1 MDRYLYVFERPCC
14 GACDL
19 LCYSCTGRSRA
30 FHRTRSSKKDWGN
43 TTSTTTTSAAGG
55 SNGATAA
62 AGIDS
67 KGRGGRSTMRNKTE
81 KDSGGGGGNVG
92 GGPGGVGGPGVSVRG
107 DNWLGTHEAALLRVA
122 GLHRGCEVVD
132 AHFASGVV
140 ETPYCVLVD
149 HAWRCVV
156 VSIRGTMSLDD
167 CLCDLQAEP
176 ACMEESGKRWGFD
189 GRGMYAHEGVL
200 ARAEWV
206 RKDLEDQGHIRALLL
221 GGGPAGEEG
230 APQRVASVAPGGG
243 RRTPPRFRDYSLRVT
258 GHSLGGSTG
267 ALLAY
272 MLRWEYPSVRCVAI
286 SPLGGLLNSPHAE
299 NCGEFV
305 LSSALGEDVVPRLSV
320 LAMERMRDEV
330 LELIARTKANKLTV
344 MRSMV
349 RAVSFSRDTG
359 PSPSPR
365 SSSTGFGGCG
375 GCGGGGD
382 SGRDLEH
389 GDDLGGL
396 VYGQDEPV
404 PETRFSSQLRRYRAL
419 VLATNGDT
427 HLGGEDFDQRVMQYF
442 IKLFNRKTGTDITGD
457 VKATQKLRREV
468 ERVKRVLSSQHQAR
482 VEIESLVDGHDFSE
496 TLTRARFEELN
507 IDLFKRTL
515 APVQRALKDAD
526 LDMSE
531 VHEVVLVGGSTRI
544 PKVQELLKDLFNGK
558 EPSRGINPDEA
569 VAYGAAIQGDIIG
582 GGSLEG
588 EVVVLD
594 VIALSQ
600 GIETVGGMMT
610 NIIPRNSVVPTKKTK
625 VFSTYQDNQPAVLV
639 KVFEGERAMTKDN
652 HVLGKFELTG
662 LPPAPRGVP
671 QIEVTFEVD
680 VNGIL
685 QVSARD
691 TGSGRSEKI
700 VVTGDTGRLS
710 PEEIERMVQ
719 DAEDYREDDRLIKE
733 RTDAKNSLEGYLYNL
748 KNLLEDDGGGVAS
761 KISDAD
767 REELESTINE
777 ALDWLDETPNAETE
791 QFQSRMKDIEQIANP
806 IMSRLYSQDSTG
818 GGGGGDDYDYDF
830 GDDEL

>member
-1 MDRYLYVFERPCC
+1 MHRFERNRV
-14 GACDL
+14 
-19 LCYSCTGRSRA
+19 TGKR
-30 FHRTRSSKKDWGN
+30 RSSSSSWKVWRPIVVAVLVALVAIAAPSTVEATQAQDS
-43 TTSTTTTSAAGG
+43 TTEDTTTTAVAPFIGIDLGTTYSCVGVVQNGRVDIIPNDQGNRITPSYVAWDSVNGERLIGDAAKNQATVNPENTVFDIKRIIGRQFDEKSVQADAKLFPFKVVSQDRQAAVEVEVGG
-55 SNGATAA
+55 SKKTFAPEEISAMVLLKMKETAEDFLGQQVSNAVITVPAYFNNAQRQATEDAARIAGLTASRIINEPTAA
-62 AGIDS
+62 ALAYGMDKKS
-67 KGRGGRSTMRNKTE
+67 SQE
-81 KDSGGGGGNVG
+81 KNI
-92 GGPGGVGGPGVSVRG
+92 
-107 DNWLGTHEAALLRVA
+107 
-122 GLHRGCEVVD
+122 
-132 AHFASGVV
+132 
-140 ETPYCVLVD
+140 LVYD
-149 HAWRCVV
+149 
-156 VSIRGTMSLDD
+156 
-167 CLCDLQAEP
+167 
-176 ACMEESGKRWGFD
+176 
-189 GRGMYAHEGVL
+189 
-200 ARAEWV
+200 
-206 RKDLEDQGHIRALLL
+206 L
-221 GGGPAGEEG
+221 GGGTFD
-230 APQRVASVAPGGG
+230 V
-243 RRTPPRFRDYSLRVT
+243 SL
-258 GHSLGGSTG
+258 
-267 ALLAY
+267 
-272 MLRWEYPSVRCVAI
+272 
-286 SPLGGLLNSPHAE
+286 
-299 NCGEFV
+299 
-305 LSSALGEDVVPRLSV
+305 
-320 LAMERMRDEV
+320 
-330 LELIARTKANKLTV
+330 LTI
-344 MRSMV
+344 
-349 RAVSFSRDTG
+349 
-359 PSPSPR
+359 
-365 SSSTGFGGCG
+365 
-375 GCGGGGD
+375 
-382 SGRDLEH
+382 
-389 GDDLGGL
+389 DDG
-396 VYGQDEPV
+396 VFE
-404 PETRFSSQLRRYRAL
+404 

-482 VEIESLVDGHDFSE
+482 VEIESLVDGHDLSE

-719 DAEDYREDDRLIKE
+719 DAEEYREDDRLIKE